1 MKSSH
6 RVISQDADDDA
17 VKCCWMLAGVVDY
30 KLCDL
35 HFACEICPFEQA
47 MRNRR
52 TQQPSP
58 DSADAGLFFH
68 PRHVWARVEAGGHV
82 RTGLDAF
89 GSRLAGQIYCV
100 ELPALGTRVTAGEPS
115 WSAVH
120 HEGEI
125 DLAAPVSGVVK
136 EVNEKLLVN
145 PGLVT
150 QDPYGEGWTSVISPT
165 ALVDDLRGLC
175 FGKSAEPWLSAESQR
190 LGGELARVAGGVATL
205 PDGGRLVAN
214 LHDAIPQEHRVR
226 ILDFFLSASKGRP
239 SGTAGNESAS
249 PEGR

>member
-1 MKSSH
+1 MKPNRPVS
-6 RVISQDADDDA
+6 SQDPGDNTA
-17 VKCCWMLAGVVDY
+17 KCFWMLAGIVDY

-35 HFACEICPFEQA
+35 HFACETCPFEQA
-47 MRNRR
+47 MHNRPA
-52 TQQPSP
+52 QQPSP
-58 DSADAGLFFH
+58 GPADSGLFFH
-68 PRHVWARVEAGGHV
+68 PRHVWARVEAGGRV
-82 RTGLDAF
+82 RTGLDVF

-100 ELPALGTRVTAGEPS
+100 QLPAPGTRVTSGAPA

-125 DLAAPVSGVVK
+125 DLAAPVSGVVM

-150 QDPYGEGWTSVISPT
+150 QDPYGEGWAVVISPT
-165 ALVDDLRGLC
+165 ALVDDLVGLC
-175 FGKSAEPWLSAESQR
+175 FGKAAEPWLSAESQR
-190 LGGELARVAGGVATL
+190 LGGELTRVAGAAATL

-226 ILDFFLSASKGRP
+226 ILNLFLSAS
-239 SGTAGNESAS
+239 
-249 PEGR
+249 EGPTVRFRRERVG